1 LKTACLQSVAWKKEG
16 LPQVRMAANVSAQ
29 QFYRGD
35 LVRTVE
41 EVLRESQID
50 PKWLELELTETL
62 TLDDSD
68 TTINIMLRLKQLGV
82 SLSLDD
88 FGTGWSSLSYLRRF
102 PLDRIKI
109 DRSFMRDIPSQPAAE
124 AVVTSIIDLARNL
137 GLTCIAEGVETTEQ
151 LDYLEI
157 KKCAEIQGFLYSPA
171 LPALECGQLIRI
183 GKPAFVI
190 TPDVMADVSTV
201 HDSPLINKTIS

>member
-1 LKTACLQSVAWKKEG
+1 
-16 LPQVRMAANVSAQ
+16 M
-29 QFYRGD
+29 
-35 LVRTVE
+35 
-41 EVLRESQID
+41 
-50 PKWLELELTETL
+50 
-62 TLDDSD
+62 
-68 TTINIMLRLKQLGV
+68 
-82 SLSLDD
+82 
-88 FGTGWSSLSYLRRF
+88 
-102 PLDRIKI
+102 
-109 DRSFMRDIPSQPAAE
+109 
-124 AVVTSIIDLARNL
+124 SI
-137 GLTCIAEGVETTEQ
+137 IAEGVETTEQ